1 MADLTA
7 DRARRAPGPDPDL
20 LERDAAAIA
29 RAESLDTGKR
39 LVESEYDIA
48 DVVSVFRFYADAARA
63 LQPSGES
70 VDTGREGIE
79 SRVVKEPVGVCALI
93 TPWNYPL
100 LQASWKITPCLAAG
114 ATFVLKPSEITPHS
128 TIHLMR
134 LLDEAGLPTGVGNLV
149 LGTGPGC
156 GGPLSTDPRVDLH
169 RPHRRHRGR
178 GGAAAQ
184 RPRRR
189 CDRCRARRD
198 RHRWPRPGG
207 HRRRDRGRRAGPGGG
222 RHGIRPRPPRKRR
235 SRHRRLP
242 GGRAAR
248 LCPGAPRGGRGPDRH
263 RRGRHGHPHR

>member
-1 MADLTA
+1 MSSSRSAPPVGRSTPPLAELTA

-48 DVVSVFRFYADAARA
+48 DVVSVFRFYANAARA

-169 RPHRRHRGR
+169 RPHPHGHLRHHRQVRAAHVLRRVQSPEAQLLRHLVDPPALLGGQVEALALGVPRQHRGL
-178 GGAAAQ
+178 Q
-184 RPRRR
+184 RHKLVAHEAF
-189 CDRCRARRD
+189 DEV
-198 RHRWPRPGG
+198 
-207 HRRRDRGRRAGPGGG
+207 
-222 RHGIRPRPPRKRR
+222 
-235 SRHRRLP
+235 LQ
-242 GGRAAR
+242 
-248 LCPGAPRGGRGPDRH
+248 
-263 RRGRHGHPHR
+263 HPMLF